1 MSPQMQDDRQGQGTR
16 QTPRHIISAI
26 LLAGGFA
33 AYIAA
38 ILLRSDLMADASAAL
53 ILCFIAANLGHAS
66 RIVQLFAAVSVLIAG
81 VGVALGSI
89 GPAELEV
96 AAGRVSFLTSILVAL
111 IFLRLV
117 AQRDTAFAAA
127 GAYLA
132 NQPPSR
138 RYVSLGIGGN
148 LFGVLLN
155 LGGLGLLI
163 EMTLAGQRRLE
174 ATSAVSHAVHDIRER
189 RIVTAIVRG
198 FATIAFWSPFGI
210 ALNTLLLILTDLHWA
225 DAAPWGIGFSIGF
238 LALGAVMDVIE
249 RRLFPVFP
257 RPLVVPP
264 QRGDGLGLWVVLGH
278 LVGLACLVILGDQL
292 LPLRFQEVLV
302 TIVPIYAL
310 IWSILRFGTGG
321 PIRLRDDFV
330 ANSGR
335 YVNEVGVFALAG
347 LIGALLV
354 AMVPQ
359 HALDP
364 VLLGIVDLGGPVA
377 LVLALAWATLAL
389 AMLGLHPIISVVILA
404 EFMSRTPLISELA
417 TLLALLTGWT
427 LTVCLAPLATT
438 ATYVG
443 AILNRGPVRVS
454 LIWNGIFG
462 LVALAGFSAVLVAGI
477 VRGWF

>member
-1 MSPQMQDDRQGQGTR
+1 MAQTTDDTAHADCHGTR
-16 QTPRHIISAI
+16 KTLSAA
-26 LLAGGFA
+26 LLAAGFA

-38 ILLRSDLMADASAAL
+38 ILGSGDMFADLSAAL
-53 ILCFIAANLGHAS
+53 ILSFIAVNLRRAT
-66 RIVQLFAAVSVLIAG
+66 RIVQLFATASVLIAVAG
-81 VGVALGSI
+81 WVGGTI
-89 GPAELEV
+89 GLAELSV

-117 AQRDTAFAAA
+117 AQRDPAFAAA
-127 GAYLA
+127 GACLA

-138 RYVSLGIGGN
+138 RYVSLGVGGN

-174 ATSAVSHAVHDIRER
+174 TTHAVSSAVHDIRER

-198 FATIAFWSPFGI
+198 FSTIAFWSPFGI
-210 ALNTLLLILTDLHWA
+210 ALNTLLLILNDLHWA
-225 DAAPWGIGFSIGF
+225 DVAPWGIGFSFGF

-249 RRLFPVFP
+249 RRIFPVFP
-257 RPLVVPP
+257 RPVVVPP
-264 QRGDGLGLWVVLGH
+264 TPGDALGLWAVLAH
-278 LVGLACLVILGDQL
+278 LIGLATLVVAGDWL
-292 LPLRFQEVLV
+292 LPLRFQDVLV
-302 TIVPIYAL
+302 TIVPIYAVVWAL
-310 IWSILRFGTGG
+310 FRFGPSG
-321 PIRLRDDFV
+321 PTRLKGDFI
-330 ANSGR
+330 ANSTR

-359 HALDP
+359 QALDP
-364 VLLGIVDLGGPVA
+364 LLLAVIDTGGPVA

-389 AMLGLHPIISVVILA
+389 AMLGLHPIITVVILA
-404 EFMSRTPLISELA
+404 EFMARTSLISDLA

-427 LTVCLAPLATT
+427 LTVCVAPLATT

-443 AILNRGPVRVS
+443 AILNRGPVTVS
-454 LIWNGIFG
+454 MIWNGAFG
-462 LVALAGFSAVLVAGI
+462 VVTFIASSGFLIAGI
-477 VRGWF
+477 TAGWF

>member
-1 MSPQMQDDRQGQGTR
+1 MATQTQDDRLGQG
-16 QTPRHIISAI
+16 PRHAPRHVIGAA
-26 LLAGGFA
+26 LLCGGFA
-33 AYIAA
+33 AYLAA
-38 ILLRSDLMADASAAL
+38 IMLRSDLFADLSAAL
-53 ILCFIAANLGHAS
+53 ILCFIAANLRHAS
-66 RIVQLFAAVSVLIAG
+66 RIVQLFAAVSVLIAT
-81 VGVALGSI
+81 VGLTTGSI
-89 GPAELEV
+89 GPAEVEV

-117 AQRDTAFAAA
+117 AQRDAAFAAA

-174 ATSAVSHAVHDIRER
+174 ATSAVSHAVHEIRER

-225 DAAPWGIGFSIGF
+225 DAAPWGIGFSFGF

-257 RPLVVPP
+257 RPVVVPP
-264 QRGDGLGLWVVLGH
+264 RRGDALGLWAVLGH
-278 LVGLACLVILGDQL
+278 LVGLACLVILGDRL

-310 IWSILRFGTGG
+310 IWATARFGRDG
-321 PIRLRDDFV
+321 PVRLRDDFI
-330 ANSGR
+330 ANAGR

-354 AMVPQ
+354 GMVPQ
-359 HALDP
+359 DALDP
-364 VLLGIVDLGGPVA
+364 VLQGIVDLGGPVA

-404 EFMSRTPLISELA
+404 EFMARTPLISELA

-443 AILNRGPVRVS
+443 AILNRGPVTVS

-462 LVALAGFSAVLVAGI
+462 LVALAAFSLILVAGI
-477 VRGWF
+477 LTGWF

>member
-1 MSPQMQDDRQGQGTR
+1 MATQTQADMTGQAA
-16 QTPRHIISAI
+16 RHRPHLRLGAA
-26 LLAGGFA
+26 LLVAGFLS
-33 AYIAA
+33 YIAS
-38 ILLRSDLMADASAAL
+38 ILLRSPLLADLSAAL
-53 ILCFIAANLGHAS
+53 ILAFIAVNLRRAS
-66 RIVQLFAAVSVLIAG
+66 RIVQLFAGVAVLIAG
-81 VGVALGSI
+81 AGWVYGSI
-89 GPAELEV
+89 GPAELAV
-96 AAGRVSFLTSILVAL
+96 AGGRVSFLTSILVAL

-117 AQRDTAFAAA
+117 AQRDPAFAAA

-138 RYVSLGIGGN
+138 RYISLGIGGN

-174 ATSAVSHAVHDIRER
+174 STSKVTPAVHDIRER

-225 DAAPWGIGFSIGF
+225 DAASWGIGFSSGF
-238 LALGAVMDVIE
+238 LVLGGVMDVIE

-257 RPLVVPP
+257 RPVVVPP
-264 QRGDGLGLWVVLGH
+264 QPGDAIGLWAVLGH
-278 LVGLACLVILGDQL
+278 LVGLATLVVLGDRI
-292 LPLRFQEVLV
+292 LPLTFQEVLV
-302 TIVPIYAL
+302 AIVPLYAV
-310 IWSILRFGTGG
+310 IWAIARFGSNG
-321 PIRLRDDFV
+321 PVQLKNDFIT
-330 ANSGR
+330 NSAR

-354 AMVPQ
+354 AIVPQ

-364 VLLGIVDLGGPVA
+364 ILLAIVDLGGPVA

-404 EFMSRTPLISELA
+404 EFMARTPLISELA
-417 TLLALLTGWT
+417 TLLALLTGWA

-443 AILNRGPVRVS
+443 AILKRGPVTVS
-454 LIWNGIFG
+454 VIWNGIFG
-462 LVALAGFSAVLVAGI
+462 LVALACFSAVLVIG
-477 VRGWF
+477 VTVGWF